1 MDASRLYG
9 SRPMGLPEPL
19 PSRGQE
25 LPGSSGFQQRL
36 QQAGSQP
43 GGGASKL
50 ELLRA
55 RVAGVKSG
63 GLPQPSGQ
71 TAAAAQ
77 GISGADVIREMVLME
92 KGEAASLYKQAMA
105 NPGALG
111 PALADPSNPLGR
123 AVLEH
128 RLSLMG
134 LVYLQY
140 GLARGKHSLISNML
154 KARQDTQKNSVGN
167 MR

>member
-1 MDASRLYG
+1 MDASRLHG
-9 SRPMGLPEPL
+9 SRPMGMPEPL
-19 PSRGQE
+19 PSQGQE
-25 LPGSSGFQQRL
+25 PSSSNGFQQRL
-36 QQAGSQP
+36 QQAGGQQGS
-43 GGGASKL
+43 SKL

-63 GLPQPSGQ
+63 GLPQPSGK
-71 TAAAAQ
+71 AAAAAH

-105 NPGALG
+105 SPGAMG
-111 PALADPSNPLGR
+111 QALADPASPMGR

-134 LVYLQY
+134 LIYLQY
-140 GLARGKHSLISNML
+140 GLSRGKTSLISNML
-154 KARQDTQKNSVGN
+154 KARHDTQKNSVGN

>member
-9 SRPMGLPEPL
+9 SRPMGMPEPL
-19 PSRGQE
+19 PSQGQE
-25 LPGSSGFQQRL
+25 PSGSSGFQQRL
-36 QQAGSQP
+36 QQAGGQQGKGS
-43 GGGASKL
+43 SKL

-55 RVAGVKSG
+55 RVAGVKG
-63 GLPQPSGQ
+63 GGQPQPSGQ
-71 TAAAAQ
+71 AAAAH

-105 NPGALG
+105 NPGAMG
-111 PALADPSNPLGR
+111 PALADPSNPMGR

-140 GLARGKHSLISNML
+140 GLSRGKHSLISNML
-154 KARQDTQKNSVGN
+154 KARHDTQKNSVGN